1 MNEPTIKHKINRP
14 RGDLKYIKDDLYNEY
29 KEAFIKGRRAYKY
42 VINRHKYKKQSK
54 DIYNQNKEKIFILS
68 ML

>member
-42 VINRHKYKKQSK
+42 VINRHKYKKY
-54 DIYNQNKEKIFILS
+54 DR
-68 ML
+68 